1 MFNSR
6 LKQQL
11 AELQDEVATSR
22 QIRESLYSEML
33 VIELETDGQIR
44 FANDNMLQA
53 LGYSLEQLL
62 GRRIE

>member
-1 MFNSR
+1 
-6 LKQQL
+6 
-11 AELQDEVATSR
+11 
-22 QIRESLYSEML
+22 ML